1 MQRLGTNHKMMK
13 KTEII
18 ALLFIGLVIFSC
30 GKKEQQTDTNVT
42 SEDVII
48 SEVVSAD
55 IFQRKLS
62 ENTNAVILDVRTPEE
77 VADGYI
83 EGAINIDFRSPDFQT
98 KISEL
103 DRNATYMVY
112 CASGGRSGDA
122 ATLMKELKFREVY
135 DLEGGFKG
143 WSAKGL
149 PSVLPT
155 K

>member
-1 MQRLGTNHKMMK
+1 MK
-13 KTEII
+13 ITKNIV
-18 ALLFIGLVIFSC
+18 LLLVGLTVFSC
-30 GKKEQQTDTNVT
+30 GKMEKQASTNVT
-42 SEDVII
+42 DEAII

-55 IFQRKLS
+55 VFQRKLS
-62 ENTNAVILDVRTPEE
+62 ETTNAVILDVRTPEE

-103 DRNATYMVY
+103 DKSVPYMVY

-122 ATLMKELKFREVY
+122 ATLMKELKFKEVY
-135 DLEGGFKG
+135 DLKGGFKG

-149 PSVLPT
+149 PSVLPSN
-155 K
+155 